1 MPRYE
6 CVAISGVGLIG
17 GSVGLALREKKL
29 AAEIVGFGSRPATLE
44 AALAVGAIT
53 RAAPDVRSAVVAAQV
68 VVVCAP
74 VGAIVEQV
82 RQIAQQC
89 PPGTLITDAGST
101 KAEIV
106 AAIEQLERQKSWPS
120 GVTFVGAHPLAGN
133 DKRGPQHA
141 DARLFA
147 GRLVVITP
155 TASTSAQAVRQ
166 ATKFWQALGA
176 ITREMSP
183 DEHDRALAMTSHLP
197 HLIAAC
203 VAGATPAEFLPL
215 TASGWQD
222 TTRIAGGDPAMWRQI
237 MLANREHLLAA
248 FEGFAGNLEA
258 WRRALESA
266 DGPALENLLAEAK
279 RVRDSANGA
288 PGPTS

>member
-1 MPRYE
+1 MPSYE

-29 AAEIVGFGSRPATLE
+29 AAKIVGFGSRPATLE
-44 AALAVGAIT
+44 AALAVGAIS
-53 RAAPDVRSAVVAAQV
+53 RAAPDVRSAVASAQV

-82 RQIAQQC
+82 RQIAEHC
-89 PPGTLITDAGST
+89 PPGALITDAGSA

-106 AAIEQLERQKSWPS
+106 AAIEQLERQKSWPA

-133 DKRGPQHA
+133 DKRGPEHA

-147 GRLVVITP
+147 GRVVVITP
-155 TASTSAQAVRQ
+155 TASTSAQTIRQ
-166 ATKFWQALGA
+166 AADFWQALGA
-176 ITREMSP
+176 ITRQMLP
-183 DEHDRALAMTSHLP
+183 DEHDRALAITSHLP

-203 VAGATPAEFLPL
+203 VAGATPAELLPL

-237 MLANREHLLAA
+237 MLANREHLLTA
-248 FEGFAGNLEA
+248 FDTFAGSLEA

-279 RVRDSANGA
+279 RVRDSANGPA
-288 PGPTS
+288 GSAF

>member
-1 MPRYE
+1 MPRYD

-17 GSVGLALREKKL
+17 GSVGLALGEKKL
-29 AAEIVGFGSRPATLE
+29 AREIVGFGSRPATLE

-53 RAAPDVRSAVVAAQV
+53 RGASDVRSAVAAAQV

-74 VGAIVEQV
+74 VGAIVDQV
-82 RQIAQQC
+82 RQIAPHC
-89 PPGTLITDAGST
+89 SPGTLITDAGST

-106 AAIEQLERQKSWPS
+106 AAIEQLACEKSWPA
-120 GVTFVGAHPLAGN
+120 GVAFVGAHPLAGN

-141 DARLFA
+141 DATLFA

-155 TASTSAQAVRQ
+155 TSSANPQAVRQ
-166 ATKFWQALGA
+166 ITDFWQALGA

-183 DEHDRALAMTSHLP
+183 EEHDRALSMTSHLP
-197 HLIAAC
+197 HLLAAC
-203 VAGATPAEFLPL
+203 IASATPAEFLPL

-237 MLANREHLLAA
+237 MLANRENLLAA
-248 FEGFAGNLEA
+248 FDRFVSGLDQ
-258 WRRALESA
+258 WRRALETA
-266 DGPALENLLAEAK
+266 DGPSLENLLAEAK
-279 RVRDSANGA
+279 RVRDSANGPA
-288 PGPTS
+288 GPAS